1 MVYNENS
8 VPPVD
13 KCIYNC
19 RKRDIVVFY
28 QFNLYVLYY
37 NKKFKFVNKVAN
49 LQRYK
54 GRKLNKKFG
63 VKNDLLINLQ
73 YFEKNIL
80 HLKSYNS
87 VL

>member
-28 QFNLYVLYY
+28 LFNLYVLYY
-37 NKKFKFVNKVAN
+37 NKKLKFVNKVAN
-49 LQRYK
+49 L
-54 GRKLNKKFG
+54 
-63 VKNDLLINLQ
+63 
-73 YFEKNIL
+73 
-80 HLKSYNS
+80 
-87 VL
+87 